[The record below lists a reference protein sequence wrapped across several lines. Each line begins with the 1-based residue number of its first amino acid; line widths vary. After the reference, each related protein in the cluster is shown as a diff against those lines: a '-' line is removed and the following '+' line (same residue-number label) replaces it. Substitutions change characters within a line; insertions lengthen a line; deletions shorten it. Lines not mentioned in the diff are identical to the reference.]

1 MEHTNHHSKYNLA
14 YCEIFNS
21 KIHGKNSNSSK
32 NIDSHYLIFMTLPNH
47 DFHNDSDFI
56 EISNDICIIR
66 ENLKNRYSNYS
77 NYSHPVIRNY
87 TEILIK
93 KDYMSLEIIECI
105 ELEGGEHVAIY
116 KTFWLRIIQRK
127 WKRYCESKK
136 KCMAALLQPYGFLMR
151 EIGITFQNQ
160 YSRPALLVSNLKLHN
175 SRQ

>member
-1 MEHTNHHSKYNLA
+1 MEHTNNHSKYCLA

-21 KIHGKNSNSSK
+21 KIHGKDDSSSK
-32 NIDSHYLIFMTLPNH
+32 NIDSHYLIFITLRND
-47 DFHNDSDFI
+47 DFHNHAEFI

-66 ENLKNRYSNYS
+66 ENLKNRYSHDS
-77 NYSHPVIRNY
+77 NHPVIRNY

-93 KDYMSLEIIECI
+93 KEYMSLEIVEHV

-136 KCMAALLQPYGFLMR
+136 KRLAALLQPYGLFMR
-151 EIGITFQNQ
+151 EIGIFFDARFQ
-160 YSRPALLVSNLKLHN
+160 PKIL
-175 SRQ
+175 

>member
-1 MEHTNHHSKYNLA
+1 MEHTNNYSKYCLA

-21 KIHGKNSNSSK
+21 KIHGKDDSSSK
-32 NIDSHYLIFMTLPNH
+32 NVDSHYLIFKTLQN
-47 DFHNDSDFI
+47 DEFHNDANFM

-66 ENLKNRYSNYS
+66 ENIRNRYSKYS

-87 TEILIK
+87 SEILIIK
-93 KDYMSLEIIECI
+93 NYMSLEIIECD

-136 KCMAALLQPYGFLMR
+136 KRLAALLQPYGLFMR
-151 EIGITFQNQ
+151 EIGISRFNDARFQ
-160 YSRPALLVSNLKLHN
+160 PKIV
-175 SRQ
+175 